1 MSMNLVFKRQNR
13 GLYGGLQRKRSKSC
27 SEYLNKTLRAHRPNV
42 QWTKLWSETLN
53 KRLRLRVAT
62 RVLKTISKEGG

>member
-1 MSMNLVFKRQNR
+1 MSMSLVFKRQNR
-13 GLYGGLQRKRSKSC
+13 GLYGLQRKRSKSC

-62 RVLKTISKEGG
+62 RVLKPYLKKEG